1 MTNPTS
7 KNHLAAVVS
16 FEDSVD
22 KLRSCLEAL
31 RNWVPE
37 VTVVIQEDEDS
48 AKEIIEEFKMSVCI
62 HSTSTTS
69 ARWEYGLTQIN
80 ASWVLLVR
88 SNEIITGQLRKSIA
102 EKKLQ
107 NVIATG
113 NKQEIDKEVKKFNQD
128 RLMYRNKIII
138 NSKLYKDYL
147 IFPFFLISF
156 LIFVADIF

>member
-1 MTNPTS
+1 MINPTS
-7 KNHLAAVVS
+7 KKHLAAVVS
-16 FEDSVD
+16 FEDSGD

-31 RNWVPE
+31 RNWAPE

-102 EKKLQ
+102 EKIKV
-107 NVIATG
+107 NVDNPCQYLLKSTI
-113 NKQEIDKEVKKFNQD
+113 IFLKK
-128 RLMYRNKIII
+128 
-138 NSKLYKDYL
+138 
-147 IFPFFLISF
+147 
-156 LIFVADIF
+156 

>member
-7 KNHLAAVVS
+7 KKHLAAVVS
-16 FEDSVD
+16 FEDSVN

-69 ARWEYGLTQIN
+69 ARWEYGLTNIN
-80 ASWVLLVR
+80 TLWVLLVR
-88 SNEIITGQLRKSIA
+88 SNEIITGQLRKSI
-102 EKKLQ
+102 
-107 NVIATG
+107 V
-113 NKQEIDKEVKKFNQD
+113 DK
-128 RLMYRNKIII
+128 I
-138 NSKLYKDYL
+138 
-147 IFPFFLISF
+147 
-156 LIFVADIF
+156 